1 VAQQDFTQRESTSA
15 FWYQLNRDVVTVSGA
30 DARTFLH
37 SQLANEI
44 ATLTVS
50 NSCYSLL
57 LEPTGKITS
66 LVRVHCIAE
75 DRFVLDTEAGFGEV
89 TAKRLS
95 RFKIRVKCEITTSSR
110 TDIALRLLSQEDHAK
125 FITEPDALN
134 AWRTAN
140 LAIDL
145 AGNPVDRFT
154 RFSTADTEKISSL
167 RQGALND
174 YEHARVLAHWPQ
186 MGIDVTGD
194 SIPSETGLT
203 DVAVSFIKGC
213 YPGQELVERMDSRGT
228 AAPRS
233 LRVIRA
239 TPGATCGA
247 SVILDGKDIGIY
259 TTVVGDIA
267 LALIKRSAD
276 SSSLEIVS

>member
-1 VAQQDFTQRESTSA
+1 MTQQDFTQIESTSA
-15 FWYQLNRDVVTVSGA
+15 FWYHFNRDVITVSGA
-30 DARTFLH
+30 DARKFLH

-44 ATLTVS
+44 ATLIVS

-66 LVRVHCIAE
+66 LVRVHCVAE
-75 DRFVLDTEAGFGEV
+75 DKFILDTEAGFGDV
-89 TAKRLS
+89 TARRLS

-125 FITEPDALN
+125 FITEPGALS
-134 AWRTAN
+134 AWRPAN

-145 AGNPVDRFT
+145 AYQGV
-154 RFSTADTEKISSL
+154 EKISSL
-167 RQGALND
+167 RQGGFND

-186 MGIDVTGD
+186 MGIDVTSD

-247 SVILDGKDIGIY
+247 SVVLDGKDIGIY

>member
-1 VAQQDFTQRESTSA
+1 MTQQIFTSA
-15 FWYQLNRDVVTVSGA
+15 FWYQLNRDVITVSGV
-30 DARTFLH
+30 DARKFLH

-44 ATLTVS
+44 ATLKVG

-66 LVRVHCIAE
+66 LVRVHRIAE

-125 FITEPDALN
+125 LITEPGALN

-145 AGNPVDRFT
+145 ADNPADGFT
-154 RFSTADTEKISSL
+154 RFSTSDEVKISSL
-167 RQGALND
+167 RQGAFND

-186 MGIDVTGD
+186 MGIDVTSD

-247 SVILDGKDIGIY
+247 SVVLDGKDIGIY
-259 TTVVGDIA
+259 TTVVGNIA